1 MHLPLSR
8 MLCSRG
14 QLSLAI
20 MYFCLI
26 LYKPL
31 RPLLFYP
38 KALACLLEASIYQSA
53 GCDDVAMSTLL
64 RANEAID
71 SIHQDDVFLRE
82 TLSATVLSEM
92 G

>member
-1 MHLPLSR
+1 MKIVNLVFA
-8 MLCSRG
+8 
-14 QLSLAI
+14 Q
-20 MYFCLI
+20 
-26 LYKPL
+26 
-31 RPLLFYP
+31 P
-38 KALACLLEASIYQSA
+38 KAVTLLIEASIYQSA

-64 RANEAID
+64 RADEAVD